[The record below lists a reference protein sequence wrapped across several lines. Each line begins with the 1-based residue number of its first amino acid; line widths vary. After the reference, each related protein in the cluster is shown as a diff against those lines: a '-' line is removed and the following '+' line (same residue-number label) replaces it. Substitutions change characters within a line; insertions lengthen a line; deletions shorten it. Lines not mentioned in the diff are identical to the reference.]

1 MRLDKKKCRKC
12 DQVGHNA
19 CTCSISLKMNSSQM
33 EEGQNRSQAV
43 IDEQVENIS
52 QFIFESKER

>member
-1 MRLDKKKCRKC
+1 
-12 DQVGHNA
+12 
-19 CTCSISLKMNSSQM
+19 MNSSQM